1 MEHITVNL
9 NSIANVLGVIS
20 DTVHQFLNKMKE
32 TIILLCTQNKRTISL
47 NLSFGHLWFFP
58 DSKIEFKV
66 VDGNKEI
73 LKPSD
78 NISKAD
84 KASVVPKSKGASH
97 A

>member
-20 DTVHQFLNKMKE
+20 DTVQQFLNKMKE

-66 VDGNKEI
+66 IDGNKEI